1 MPLNNKLGE
10 LLEHPVKLLVQIYIY
25 KNNLVSLPVIYIW
38 QYMIQEELFEI
49 KSRFGNFPDYRIT
62 KSGRV
67 FSYRQGN
74 VLKPLSVV
82 LDDSGYP
89 IVRLYYRDGVKKFR
103 TIAVHRLVADTFI
116 PNPNNYGYINHK
128 DENKINNSVDNL
140 EWCTQ
145 LYNNIYRDKAKKIG
159 LKLRDSN
166 PRKKAVQQILDGKVI
181 NTFKSIREAARF
193 LGNVNK
199 DANIVSGL
207 KTGNPR
213 YGYIWKYV
221 TI

>member
-10 LLEHPVKLLVQIYIY
+10 LLEHPVKLLVQICIY

-74 VLKPLSVV
+74 VLKPLSVI

-116 PNPNNYGYINHK
+116 PNPNNYSYINHK
-128 DENKINNSVDNL
+128 DENKVNNSVDNL

-145 LYNNIYRDKAKKIG
+145 LYNNIYRDKAIKIG

-193 LGNVNK
+193 LGDAHK
-199 DANIVSGL
+199 DSNIISGL

-221 TI
+221 II

>member
-10 LLEHPVKLLVQIYIY
+10 LLEHPVKLLVQICIY
-25 KNNLVSLPVIYIW
+25 ENNLVSLQVICIL

-49 KSRFGNFPDYRIT
+49 KSRFGEFPDYRIT
-62 KSGRV
+62 KSGKV

-74 VLKPLSVV
+74 TLKPLSVV
-82 LDDSGYP
+82 LDNIGYP
-89 IVRLYYRDGVKKFR
+89 IVRLYYREGTKKFR

-116 PNPNNYGYINHK
+116 PNPNDYECINHK
-128 DENKINNSVDNL
+128 DEDKMNNSVENL
-140 EWCTQ
+140 EWCTK
-145 LYNNIYRDKAKKIG
+145 LYNNVYKNKAIKIG

-166 PRKKAVQQILDGKVI
+166 PRKRAVQQILDGKVI

-193 LGNVNK
+193 LGDANK
-199 DANIVSGL
+199 DANIISGL
-207 KTGNPR
+207 RTNKPR

>member
-1 MPLNNKLGE
+1 MIE
-10 LLEHPVKLLVQIYIY
+10 FY
-25 KNNLVSLPVIYIW
+25 K
-38 QYMIQEELFEI
+38 I
-49 KSRFGNFPDYRIT
+49 KSRFGEFSNYKINRKGEILCWNYRRSDIT
-62 KSGRV
+62 GII
-67 FSYRQGN
+67 
-74 VLKPLSVV
+74 KPYIHTDGYLQVKLV
-82 LDDSGYP
+82 DDNGISHS
-89 IVRLYYRDGVKKFR
+89 IK
-103 TIAVHRLVADTFI
+103 VHTLVADTFI
-116 PNPNNYGYINHK
+116 PNPNNYSCINHK
-128 DENKINNSVDNL
+128 DENKVNNSVDNL

-193 LGNVNK
+193 LGDANK
-199 DANIVSGL
+199 DSNIISGL

>member
-25 KNNLVSLPVIYIW
+25 KNNLVSLSVIYIW

-193 LGNVNK
+193 LGNANK

>member
-1 MPLNNKLGE
+1 
-10 LLEHPVKLLVQIYIY
+10 
-25 KNNLVSLPVIYIW
+25 
-38 QYMIQEELFEI
+38 MIQEELFEI

-116 PNPNNYGYINHK
+116 PNPNNYSYINHK
-128 DENKINNSVDNL
+128 DENKVNNSVDNL

-193 LGNVNK
+193 LVNANK

>member
-25 KNNLVSLPVIYIW
+25 KNNLVSLSVIYIW

-89 IVRLYYRDGVKKFR
+89 IVRLYYRDGIKKFR

-116 PNPNNYGYINHK
+116 PNPNNYSCINHK
-128 DENKINNSVDNL
+128 DENKVNNSVDNL

-193 LGNVNK
+193 LGDANK

>member
-1 MPLNNKLGE
+1 MEEIWKTIPEYPNYKVSNLGRVINIKKNKLMTITK
-10 LLEHPVKLLVQIYIY
+10 HNRYCWVKLSRDNIP
-25 KNNLVSLPVIYIW
+25 KNI
-38 QYMIQEELFEI
+38 
-49 KSRFGNFPDYRIT
+49 RI
-62 KSGRV
+62 
-67 FSYRQGN
+67 
-74 VLKPLSVV
+74 
-82 LDDSGYP
+82 
-89 IVRLYYRDGVKKFR
+89 
-103 TIAVHRLVADTFI
+103 HRLVAQLFI
-116 PNPNNYGYINHK
+116 PNPNNYSCINHK
-128 DENKINNSVDNL
+128 DENKVNNSVDNL

-145 LYNNIYRDKAKKIG
+145 LYNNIYRNKAITIG

-193 LGNVNK
+193 LGNANK
-199 DANIVSGL
+199 DSNIISGL